1 MAVVSWKLVGMDGD
15 AEGSDLWNVGDAE
28 YILGL
33 DRREDFDRRIIGIG
47 RWNCCREKERQE
59 L

>member
-1 MAVVSWKLVGMDGD
+1 MTVVSWKLVRMDGD
-15 AEGSDLWNVGDAE
+15 AEGSYLWKVGDAE

-33 DRREDFDRRIIGIG
+33 DRRDDFDRRIIGIG

-59 L
+59 P